1 MRLKMEVA
9 RMQFRRRGSLIVGA
23 FVASLLAV
31 SAGAN
36 VGPVPAAFA
45 AGLGAGGEY
54 HPLTPAR
61 IYDTRAPGIN
71 SPVGPI
77 PTSPTGGT
85 ADVTILG
92 QGGIPAVAANV
103 LAVAVSITV
112 VSPTKDGY
120 LQVYPTGSTPGTSS
134 VVNYAAGQT
143 VPNLTVLTVGPSG
156 KITVKLVTPAAGTA
170 DVLIDVFGWFST
182 SDFATSGARL
192 IPVAP
197 GRIYDSRDP
206 ASNPSTS
213 SLGQNTTVRVPIR
226 GATALNPTVANI
238 VPNSANVVG
247 VVLNIT
253 GINDQPGSTN
263 TFVSVL
269 PEDPSGP
276 VTTSN
281 LNLTPGQVKA
291 NLVIVPVTNADG
303 AIRLFNNAGK
313 THIAVDVVGYMMA
326 NQDPSTRLGRVVPLT
341 APFRAFDT
349 RDSNFGSVQLGP
361 GQAESWSFKQFS
373 ASVTLDGAAVGNQV
387 ALIGNI
393 TGTGLTRFAPTQPV
407 STYFTLYPDGV
418 TRPNSSNINV
428 TEGVDIP
435 NMTVVKLGPD
445 GVIKAYNNAGYMHY
459 IFDISA
465 VVLDN

>member
-1 MRLKMEVA
+1 MRERRTVGLVA
-9 RMQFRRRGSLIVGA
+9 AALM
-23 FVASLLAV
+23 ASVLAV
-31 SAGAN
+31 TVGGAPG
-36 VGPVPAAFA
+36 VVPAAFA

-54 HPLTPAR
+54 HPLTPTR

-77 PTSPTGGT
+77 ATSPAGGT

-92 QGGIPAVAANV
+92 QGGIPSGAADV

-112 VSPTKDGY
+112 VDPTKEGY
-120 LQVYPTGSTPGTSS
+120 LQVYPTGSTPGISS

-143 VPNLTVLTVGPSG
+143 VPNLTVLTIGAGG
-156 KITVKLVTPAAGTA
+156 KITVKLVTPSNGTA
-170 DVLIDVFGWFST
+170 NVLIDVFGWFST
-182 SDFATSGARL
+182 SDFATAGARL

-197 GRIYDSRDP
+197 GRIYDSRD
-206 ASNPSTS
+206 AAFNPGTAA
-213 SLGQNTTVRVPIR
+213 LGQATTVKVAIR
-226 GATALNPTVANI
+226 GADALNPNVTDI
-238 VPNSANVVG
+238 VPNNANVVG
-247 VVLNIT
+247 VVLNVT
-253 GINDQPGSTN
+253 GINDQAGSSN

-269 PEDPSGP
+269 PEDPSGQP
-276 VTTSN
+276 STSN

-303 AIRLFNNAGK
+303 KVRLYNNSGK
-313 THIAVDVVGYMMA
+313 THLAVDVVGYMLA
-326 NQDPSTRLGRVVPLT
+326 NQDPATRLGRVVPLT

-349 RDSNFGSVQLGP
+349 RDSTFGNVQLGP
-361 GQAESWSFKQFS
+361 GQAEAWSFKQFVS
-373 ASVTLDGAAVGNQV
+373 SVMLDGLTVGNQV

-393 TGTGLTRFAPTQPV
+393 TGTGLTRYAPTVPV
-407 STYFTLYPDGV
+407 ATYFTLYPDGV

-428 TEGVDIP
+428 TEGVNIP
-435 NMTVVKLGPD
+435 NMAVVKLGPES
-445 GVIKAYNNAGYMHY
+445 VIKAYNNAGYIHY

>member
-1 MRLKMEVA
+1 MRERRTVGLVA
-9 RMQFRRRGSLIVGA
+9 AALL
-23 FVASLLAV
+23 ASVLAV
-31 SAGAN
+31 SVGAGT
-36 VGPVPAAFA
+36 GPVPAALA

-54 HPLTPAR
+54 HPLTPTR

-77 PTSPTGGT
+77 ATSPTGGT

-92 QGGIPAVAANV
+92 QGGIPSGAADV

-112 VSPTKDGY
+112 VSPTKEGY
-120 LQVYPTGSTPGTSS
+120 LQVYPAGSTPGISS

-143 VPNLTVLTVGPSG
+143 VPNLTVLTIGAGG
-156 KITVKLVTPAAGTA
+156 KITVKLVTPSNGTA

-182 SDFATSGARL
+182 SDFATAGARL

-197 GRIYDSRDP
+197 GRIYDSRD
-206 ASNPSTS
+206 AAFNPTAAP
-213 SLGQNTTVRVPIR
+213 LGQATTVKVGIR
-226 GATALNPTVANI
+226 GADALNPNVTDI
-238 VPNSANVVG
+238 VPNNANVVG
-247 VVLNIT
+247 VVLNVT
-253 GINDQPGSTN
+253 GINDQAGSSN

-269 PEDPSGP
+269 PEDPSGQP
-276 VTTSN
+276 STSN

-303 AIRLFNNAGK
+303 KVRLYNNSGK
-313 THIAVDVVGYMMA
+313 THLAVDVVGYMLA
-326 NQDPSTRLGRVVPLT
+326 NQDPATRLGRVVPLT

-349 RDSNFGSVQLGP
+349 RDSTFGNVQLGP
-361 GQAESWSFKQFS
+361 GQAEAWSFKQFVS
-373 ASVTLDGAAVGNQV
+373 SVTLDGLTVGNQI

-393 TGTGLTRFAPTQPV
+393 TGTGLTRYAPTVPV
-407 STYFTLYPDGV
+407 ATYFTLYPDGV

-428 TEGVDIP
+428 TEGVNIP
-435 NMTVVKLGPD
+435 NMAVVKLGPES
-445 GVIKAYNNAGYMHY
+445 VIKAYNNAGYIHY

>member
-1 MRLKMEVA
+1 MRERRKVGLVA
-9 RMQFRRRGSLIVGA
+9 AVLM
-23 FVASLLAV
+23 ASVLAV
-31 SAGAN
+31 SAGPGSSG
-36 VGPVPAAFA
+36 VPVAFA

-54 HPLTPAR
+54 HPLTPTR

-71 SPVGPI
+71 SPGTAI
-77 PTSPTGGT
+77 ATSATGGT

-92 QGGIPAVAANV
+92 QGGIPSAAGDV

-112 VSPTKDGY
+112 VNPTKEGY
-120 LQVYPTGSTPGTSS
+120 LQVYPTGSTPGISS

-143 VPNLTVLTVGPSG
+143 VPNLTVLTIGAGG
-156 KITVKLVTPAAGTA
+156 KITVKLVTPTNGTA

-182 SDFATSGARL
+182 SDFATAGARL

-206 ASNPSTS
+206 AFNPSATP
-213 SLGQNTTVRVPIR
+213 LGQATTVKIGIR
-226 GATALNPTVANI
+226 GADALNPNVQDI

-247 VVLNIT
+247 VVLNVT
-253 GINDQPGSTN
+253 GINDQAGSSN

-269 PEDPSGP
+269 PEDPSGTP
-276 VTTSN
+276 TTSN

-303 AIRLFNNAGK
+303 KVRLYNNGGK
-313 THIAVDVVGYMMA
+313 THIAVDVVGYMLA
-326 NQDPSTRLGRVVPLT
+326 NQDPATRLGRVVPLT

-349 RDSNFGSVQLGP
+349 RDSTFGNVQLGP
-361 GQAESWSFKQFS
+361 GQAEAWSFKQFVS
-373 ASVTLDGAAVGNQV
+373 SVTLDGLTVGNQI

-393 TGTGLTRFAPTQPV
+393 TGTGLTRYAPTQPV
-407 STYFTLYPDGV
+407 ATYFTLYPDGV

-428 TEGVDIP
+428 TEGVNIP
-435 NMTVVKLGPD
+435 NMAVVKLGPES
-445 GVIKAYNNAGYMHY
+445 VIKAYNNAGYIHY